1 MEEGVGM
8 GRGVRGAEPRWGM
21 PTEAARK
28 ENRVVQHSGDKNGQY
43 PIKTRQKLPVMG
55 QLCSLPDLK
64 TTPPLV
70 SLHVPLLLANS

>member
-8 GRGVRGAEPRWGM
+8 GRGGRRAEPRWEM

-28 ENRVVQHSGDKNGQY
+28 ESEVVLHSGEEDGEY
-43 PIKTRQKLPVMG
+43 PIKTRQKLPVVG
-55 QLCSLPDLK
+55 QLCSLPDLE

-70 SLHVPLLLANS
+70 RLHVPLLSANS